1 MGVKN
6 AVVKRF
12 ENICKERGI
21 NANTLAVQSGVT
33 PSSVYSMMDEHRKNI
48 SIVLIKKLC
57 DGLDITL
64 SEFFTSEE
72 FFALEQ
78 EIK

>member
-12 ENICKERGI
+12 KNICRERGI
-21 NANTLAVQSGVT
+21 KANELAVISGVT
-33 PSSVYSMMDEHRKNI
+33 PSSVYSMLDDKRQNV

-57 DGLDITL
+57 DGLEISL
-64 SEFFTSEE
+64 AEFFDSDE
-72 FFALEQ
+72 FNSLEQ
-78 EIK
+78 EIE

>member
-6 AVVKRF
+6 AVVERF
-12 ENICKERGI
+12 KNICSDRNIK
-21 NANTLAVQSGVT
+21 ANELAVISGVT
-33 PSSVYSMMDEHRKNI
+33 PSSVYSMYDNRRQNI

-57 DGLDITL
+57 DGLGISLADFFD
-64 SEFFTSEE
+64 SDEFNN
-72 FFALEQ
+72 LEQ

>member
-6 AVVKRF
+6 AVVERF
-12 ENICKERGI
+12 KNICNDRNIK
-21 NANTLAVQSGVT
+21 ANELAVISGVT
-33 PSSVYSMMDEHRKNI
+33 PSSVYSMYDNRRQNI

-57 DGLDITL
+57 DGLEL
-64 SEFFTSEE
+64 SLGDFFNSDEFNNF
-72 FFALEQ
+72 EQ

>member
-6 AVVKRF
+6 AVVERF
-12 ENICKERGI
+12 KNICNDRNIK
-21 NANTLAVQSGVT
+21 ANELAVISGVT
-33 PSSVYSMMDEHRKNI
+33 PSSVYSMYDNRRQNI

-57 DGLDITL
+57 DGLEISLADFFD
-64 SEFFTSEE
+64 SDEFKN
-72 FFALEQ
+72 LEQ

>member
-6 AVVKRF
+6 AVAERF
-12 ENICKERGI
+12 KNICNDRNIK
-21 NANTLAVQSGVT
+21 ANELAVISVT
-33 PSSVYSMMDEHRKNI
+33 PSSVYSMYDNRKQNI

-57 DGLDITL
+57 DGLEISLADFFN
-64 SEFFTSEE
+64 SDEFNNW
-72 FFALEQ
+72 EQ

>member
-6 AVVKRF
+6 AVVERF
-12 ENICKERGI
+12 KNICRERNMKI
-21 NANTLAVQSGVT
+21 NELATLSGVI
-33 PSSVYSMMDEHRKNI
+33 PSSVYSMLDSSRHNI

-57 DGLDITL
+57 DGLDISL
-64 SEFFTSEE
+64 ANFFDADEFNQ
-72 FFALEQ
+72 LEQ